1 MPTKLSTSNYW
12 AIVRSI
18 KEFALRHYGCHGS
31 RRRGTNRIL
40 LLVADGNWNE
50 FSTQSCKLIHKVPA
64 FGTSQHN
71 IIHSM
76 NSGLL
81 AFIIKE
87 LKEMLPPTVF
97 FAVGFNLI
105 VLTTNLLLA
114 DYLATFGSFIVATTT
129 ALVVGKAVLV
139 AHTIPFLRRFDMAPL
154 IQPILLRPP
163 STGRSSLWCGF
174 WKNSSNT

>member
-1 MPTKLSTSNYW
+1 
-12 AIVRSI
+12 
-18 KEFALRHYGCHGS
+18 
-31 RRRGTNRIL
+31 
-40 LLVADGNWNE
+40 
-50 FSTQSCKLIHKVPA
+50 
-64 FGTSQHN
+64 
-71 IIHSM
+71 M